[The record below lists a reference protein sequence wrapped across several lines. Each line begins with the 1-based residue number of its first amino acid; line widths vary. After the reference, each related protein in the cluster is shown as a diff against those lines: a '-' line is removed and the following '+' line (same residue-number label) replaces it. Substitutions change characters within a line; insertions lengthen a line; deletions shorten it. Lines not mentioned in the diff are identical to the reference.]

1 MGLKLMTIM
10 AIFMFL
16 LLAATAKAQPRVVFD
31 VTSAKYGG
39 KTNYDITDSL
49 AQAWTD
55 ACASVWPSKLV
66 VPSGTYWLR
75 GATFIGPCKT
85 PIEVQIQGKLK
96 APEDGHQLVNSDFWV
111 AFRYIDRLYLS
122 GGGTFDGQGALGW
135 NTYRAINVRFD
146 YISNSIIQDITS
158 LNSRSFHINVYA
170 CHDVT
175 FQRVTVIAP
184 GESSNTDGIH
194 IARSWRINVTDT
206 NIGTGDDC
214 ISIGDGTSQLIVTN
228 VNCGPG
234 HGISV
239 GSLGKY
245 LDEKPVYGL
254 IIKNCTLTNT
264 KNGVRI
270 KTWPGSPSAGFA
282 SHIYFEDIIMN
293 NVKNPIIIDQNYCPG
308 HSCKQQAQSNV
319 KISNVSFKN
328 IRGSSASQV
337 AVNLACS
344 GSLPCVNVQLIGI
357 DLVYSGDGDRPI
369 TSRCSNVIK
378 PTIINVSEALACRP
392 YPINQND

>member
-16 LLAATAKAQPRVVFD
+16 LLAATAKAQPCVVFE

-55 ACASVWPSKLV
+55 ACVSVWSSKLV

-75 GATFIGPCKT
+75 GATFIGPCKA
-85 PIEVQIQGKLK
+85 PIKVQIQGKLK
-96 APEDGHQLVNSDFWV
+96 DPEDGHQLVNSDFWV

-122 GGGTFDGQGALGW
+122 GGGTFDGQGALGC
-135 NTYRAINVRFD
+135 NYR
-146 YISNSIIQDITS
+146 S
-158 LNSRSFHINVYA
+158 
-170 CHDVT
+170 
-175 FQRVTVIAP
+175 
-184 GESSNTDGIH
+184 ESSNTDGIH
-194 IARSWRINVTDT
+194 IAYSWRINVTDA
-206 NIGTGDDC
+206 NIETRDYC
-214 ISIGDGTSQLIVTN
+214 ISIGNGTSQLTVTN

-234 HGISV
+234 HGISI

-264 KNGVRI
+264 TNGVRI
-270 KTWPGSPSAGFA
+270 KTWPSSPSARFA

-293 NVKNPIIIDQNYCPG
+293 NVKNPIIIDQNYCPR
-308 HSCKQQAQSNV
+308 HRCKQQAQLNT

-337 AVNLACS
+337 AINIACS
-344 GSLPCVNVQLIGI
+344 GSLPCENVELIGI
-357 DLVYSGDGDRPI
+357 DLEYSGDGDRPI
-369 TSRCSNVIK
+369 TS
-378 PTIINVSEALACRP
+378 
-392 YPINQND
+392 